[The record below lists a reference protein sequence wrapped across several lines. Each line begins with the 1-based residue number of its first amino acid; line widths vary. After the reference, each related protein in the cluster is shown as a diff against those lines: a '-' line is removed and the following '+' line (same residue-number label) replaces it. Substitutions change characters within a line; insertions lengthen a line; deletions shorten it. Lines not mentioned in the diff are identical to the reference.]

1 MIMRRILVLSLM
13 PAALLLAQT
22 DRGNITGSVT
32 DPSGAIIG
40 GATVTVTHRATGAPK
55 TVTTTSAG
63 EYNIPGL
70 APGEYRVEVSSQG
83 FKRFV
88 QDNVVLAAAS
98 TVRLDALLQVGQ
110 VTETVEVTTAV
121 AQIQPDNAKI

>member
-1 MIMRRILVLSLM
+1 MMQRILVLSLVS
-13 PAALLLAQT
+13 AALMTAQT

-32 DPSGAIIG
+32 DPSGAVIA
-40 GATVTVTHRATGAPK
+40 GATITVTHRATGAAK

-70 APGEYRVEVSSQG
+70 TPGEYRAEVSAQG

-88 QDNVVLAAAS
+88 QDNLVLAAAS

-121 AQIQPDNAKI
+121 AQSQPDNA